1 MLILGHRGASG
12 YSPENTI
19 EAFQNAIL
27 LGADGIELDVHLSAD
42 GEIIVIHDNSVD
54 RTTVDK
60 GLIKLM
66 SSRDLQLIKIDGNHG
81 IPTLS
86 EVFDLD
92 SNVLI
97 NVELKT
103 QETTI
108 PVGQLIEKYVS
119 QKNRCYAQFLVSS
132 FDWQA
137 LALLR
142 NKFPQIPLGVLTS
155 TNFSE
160 AIDFAKSIKAESI
173 HPHFKLLTAENLDE
187 CRENGIKV
195 FTYTVNDLIDIEFV
209 KKLNPAGII
218 TDFPDRI

>member
-19 EAFQNAIL
+19 EAFQKAIL

-42 GEIIVIHDNSVD
+42 GEIIVIHDNSID
-54 RTTVDK
+54 RTTVNK
-60 GLIKLM
+60 GLVNLM
-66 SSRDLQLIKIDGNHG
+66 SLSDLQLIKIDDKHS

-92 SNVLI
+92 SNLLI
-97 NVELKT
+97 NVELKA
-103 QETTI
+103 QETAI

-119 QKNRCYAQFLVSS
+119 QKNRRYSQFLVSS
-132 FDWQA
+132 FDWEA
-137 LALLR
+137 LKLLR

-160 AIDFAKSIKAESI
+160 AIGFARSIKAESI
-173 HPHFKLLTAENLDE
+173 HPNFKLLSAGNLDE

-195 FTYTVNDLIDIEFV
+195 FTYTVNDLIDIESV
-209 KKLNPAGII
+209 KKLNPDGII